1 MPPEQR
7 PTGAI
12 LMLLEDNGMF
22 VILKGEMNIKFHLIT
37 LSFSFISGDQVGGQR
52 LLPAPADHGRRAAAR
67 PAGDAGRRSRGIL
80 PGMTEVHRC
89 LD

>member
-1 MPPEQR
+1 MATLTLIAVQ
-7 PTGAI
+7 
-12 LMLLEDNGMF
+12 
-22 VILKGEMNIKFHLIT
+22 GEMNIKFNLIT
-37 LSFSFISGDQVGGQR
+37 ISFSFLLGDQVGGQR

-89 LD
+89 LA